1 MYIQIYL
8 EIYVLKDV
16 FDLLLIAILN
26 WCTTF
31 IFRSTKTPKKDKI
44 LKSKE
49 KRWKSSQEKKSKH
62 LNLSKKNS
70 YAAKEDEEF
79 ENVEEVEED
88 ERVDSVLEVQ
98 VKEEPYSSDDDLPL
112 SLRAKQ
118 FAESSMDSSEYS
130 EIKLENMK
138 MDENV
143 SERISDSQK
152 LKKKKGVDCDLLKE
166 QIKKFGADMEKKLR
180 EMIVEAQKNLS
191 VKLPK
196 FPREKTECPL
206 CGEKYFEI
214 LAHLERHANRT
225 PHSCN
230 KCNKSFT
237 FKGKLMDHKKF
248 AHGIN
253 YACEICHKRFNHK
266 DNIRIHMA
274 THETEEKYVCYICG
288 YSTKRKQ
295 CLEVHIMRH
304 EDKWVCHCSI
314 CNRGF
319 FSYATLAQHMNSH
332 TGEKPFTC
340 DQCGANYSNYNTL
353 WKHSRKFHPE
363 LYNNLFSCKIC
374 GKVFMKEKSY
384 HIHMANL
391 HSKGNHFEC
400 DSCTK
405 TFKKELSL
413 IIHKRTH
420 TNERPYVCK
429 ICGGAFTA
437 RKYLTKHM
445 GVHKAKNYKCRFCY
459 KKFMLEQ
466 ALMNHERKHEEV
478 RWTLLIKLV
487 VSRIMEF
494 DDSSEQI
501 LFIWDRKIIPSHSQK
516 KSIILGLTY
525 KYRLNL
531 PLLCLV
537 I

>member
-1 MYIQIYL
+1 M
-8 EIYVLKDV
+8 DTS
-16 FDLLLIAILN
+16 DL
-26 WCTTF
+26 
-31 IFRSTKTPKKDKI
+31 
-44 LKSKE
+44 
-49 KRWKSSQEKKSKH
+49 
-62 LNLSKKNS
+62 
-70 YAAKEDEEF
+70 
-79 ENVEEVEED
+79 
-88 ERVDSVLEVQ
+88 
-98 VKEEPYSSDDDLPL
+98 
-112 SLRAKQ
+112 
-118 FAESSMDSSEYS
+118 S
-130 EIKLENMK
+130 EIKLENIK
-138 MDENV
+138 
-143 SERISDSQK
+143 SDDNIPDKLNDSKVK
-152 LKKKKGVDCDLLKE
+152 LKKKKGVDCNLLRE
-166 QIKKFGADMEKKLR
+166 QIKKFGEDMEKKLV
-180 EMIVEAQKNLS
+180 EMIIEAERNLEN
-191 VKLPK
+191 KLPK

-214 LAHLERHANRT
+214 LGHLERHAKRT

-248 AHGIN
+248 AHGIS
-253 YACEICHKRFNHK
+253 YSCEICNKRFNHR

-295 CLEVHIMRH
+295 CLEVHMMRH

-340 DQCGANYSNYNTL
+340 DQCGVNYSNYNTL

-363 LYNNLFSCKIC
+363 QYNNLFSCKIC

-400 DSCTK
+400 DACTK

-466 ALMNHERKHEEV
+466 ALMTHERKHEEV
-478 RWTLLIKLV
+478 R
-487 VSRIMEF
+487 
-494 DDSSEQI
+494 
-501 LFIWDRKIIPSHSQK
+501 
-516 KSIILGLTY
+516 
-525 KYRLNL
+525 
-531 PLLCLV
+531 
-537 I
+537 

>member
-1 MYIQIYL
+1 M
-8 EIYVLKDV
+8 VKP
-16 FDLLLIAILN
+16 
-26 WCTTF
+26 
-31 IFRSTKTPKKDKI
+31 PKKDSYRLQWAEKFK
-44 LKSKE
+44 LKSRKLKPPEEKIKPLSLVKKKYNLIKGNQKYNEENDVGKNKE
-49 KRWKSSQEKKSKH
+49 
-62 LNLSKKNS
+62 
-70 YAAKEDEEF
+70 
-79 ENVEEVEED
+79 EEVET
-88 ERVDSVLEVQ
+88 VHSVLEIQ

-112 SLRAKQ
+112 SVRAKQ
-118 FAESSMDSSEYS
+118 THSETNNSSGYS
-130 EIKLENMK
+130 GVKIEDLKSDDNIPVKEVEN
-138 MDENV
+138 
-143 SERISDSQK
+143 R
-152 LKKKKGVDCDLLKE
+152 LKKKKGVDCNLLQQ
-166 QIKKFGADMEKKLR
+166 QIKKFGDEMEKKLV
-180 EMIVEAQKNLS
+180 EMIKEAQKNLNA
-191 VKLPK
+191 KLPK
-196 FPREKTECPL
+196 FPREKIECPL

-225 PHSCN
+225 SHNCN

-253 YACEICHKRFNHK
+253 YACEVCHKRFNHK

-340 DQCGANYSNYNTL
+340 EQCGANYSNYNTL

-384 HIHMANL
+384 HIHMTNL

-420 TNERPYVCK
+420 TNERPYICK

-478 RWTLLIKLV
+478 R
-487 VSRIMEF
+487 
-494 DDSSEQI
+494 
-501 LFIWDRKIIPSHSQK
+501 
-516 KSIILGLTY
+516 
-525 KYRLNL
+525 
-531 PLLCLV
+531 
-537 I
+537 